1 MITIHKDVLSGA
13 TAQQIRGQ
21 TAGLAPP
28 QLADLAVRLAD
39 HPDLS
44 VSVITYDDGTQE
56 LEVLYTGPP
65 HRTEDT
71 IDQRKFSREPD
82 ATPTR
87 TLAITSQADLQHALN
102 LIRAT
107 LLDATA
113 P

>member
-1 MITIHKDVLSGA
+1 MITIHKNVLSGA

-28 QLADLAVRLAD
+28 QLADLAARLAD